1 MSQVA
6 YQAGAVSREEYFY
19 CPLGGILVHCRSTPK
34 IVDVSGE
41 WHGESQGG
49 QAREPNR
56 AA

>member
-6 YQAGAVSREEYFY
+6 YQAGVVSGEEYFY
-19 CPLGGILVHCRSTPK
+19 CPLGGILVHCRSTPR